1 MRFLCG
7 LAGAVLFTFSAAAQL
22 VVGPEVQAPDDRVT
36 RAPFRQSETALASD
50 GTNFLAVWADER
62 AETHRQIYAARI
74 TPLGE
79 VLDPLG
85 IRLTNWPRNV
95 FDADVTFGP
104 VNYMVLDAGLV
115 LTEVSPAGAVV
126 ARHTPLTQSGPAG
139 NLLIRWTGS
148 NYLLIWGYGSI
159 QVSFVDSSGQ
169 TATTPFR
176 IGDGMVQDVAV
187 EKDRAII
194 LFLRGA
200 ALYEIVIKFDGTS
213 AGPEQKLDDNT
224 GIGIE
229 RNTARAAADGTSFFV
244 TWIDSLAHSV
254 KGLRI
259 DSAGAPVA
267 APILL
272 ATKNSN
278 GVPVLPNVTWTGS
291 DYLAAWYRGN
301 TFLSP
306 GILETV
312 HVDRSGAIAGTP
324 RAEIESPVI
333 GLSDFSLMSAAG
345 TTLFVGAFAH
355 PDTEAED
362 EIFMKRLGVGDNL
375 HLVTRGRPAKSRPS
389 IAANASL
396 AFVVWED
403 RQGSTIERPD
413 PIVAGSLWTTDGSP
427 LTQPFEIDPGGASQ
441 MEPYVTAGA
450 NTFLVQWHDYTSN
463 DYRLFDARGNART
476 AVMELEHFSP
486 YGERGRAARATWTGK
501 KYAIART
508 FTTIDI
514 VTIDEDGTSSS
525 PSQPLPLTSGVDFAP
540 AAFSCNP
547 SICVAAWVN
556 AIGALSRIDYEI
568 RMARYSLSG
577 VLLDSAPIS
586 VSKNVIGGPLTMTVV
601 NKNFVLAWQT
611 DDGIHAATIDAS
623 HETVLVRE
631 SILGS
636 PLNWFFTPIAT
647 ASLGHAAIV
656 TWQNSS
662 SDIVAALVKSDFAG
676 PPILVSADPRRESN
690 PDVASAG
697 DHVLAVYDRVSTEDG
712 VSTIFVR
719 RLAVESR
726 RRAITH

>member
-7 LAGAVLFTFSAAAQL
+7 LAGTFLFTFSAAAQL
-22 VVGPEVQAPDDRVT
+22 VVGPEVQAPDARVT
-36 RAPFRQSETALASD
+36 RAPYRQAGTALASD
-50 GTNFLAVWADER
+50 GTNFLAVWVDER
-62 AETHRQIYAARI
+62 GGSDRQIYAARI

-95 FDADVTFGP
+95 FDADVTFGS
-104 VNYMVLDAGLV
+104 VNYMVFDAGLV

-126 ARHTPLTQSGPAG
+126 ARHAPLTQSGPAG
-139 NLLIRWTGS
+139 NLRIRWTGS
-148 NYLLIWGYGSI
+148 NYLLVWGSGSI
-159 QVSFVDSSGQ
+159 QASFVDASGE
-169 TATTPFR
+169 TATTPLR
-176 IGDGMVQDVAV
+176 IGDGIVQDVAV
-187 EKDRAII
+187 ENDRAVI

-213 AGPEQKLDDNT
+213 AGREEKLDDNT
-224 GIGIE
+224 GFGIQ
-229 RNTARAAADGTSFFV
+229 RNTARAASDGTSFFV
-244 TWIDSLAHSV
+244 TWIDSLAHTV
-254 KGLRI
+254 KGQRI

-272 ATKNSN
+272 ATSNPN
-278 GVPVLPNVTWTGS
+278 GVPVLPNVAWTGS
-291 DYLAAWYRGN
+291 DYLAAWYRGS

-306 GILETV
+306 GALETV
-312 HVDRSGAIAGTP
+312 RVDSSGPIAGTP
-324 RAEIESPVI
+324 HTEIDSPVI

-362 EIFMKRLGVGDNL
+362 EIFAKRLAVGDDL

-389 IAANASL
+389 IAANASI
-396 AFVVWED
+396 AFLVWED

-413 PIVAGSLWTTDGSP
+413 PIVAGSLWSTDGSP
-427 LTQPFEIDPGGASQ
+427 LTQPFEIGPGGASQ

-450 NTFLVQWHDYTSN
+450 STFLVQWHDYSSN
-463 DYRLFDARGNART
+463 YYRLFDARGNART
-476 AVMELEHFSP
+476 AAMKLEHIRP
-486 YGERGRAARATWTGK
+486 YNEPGRAARATWTRT

-514 VTIDEDGTSSS
+514 ITIDEDGTSTS
-525 PSQPLPLTSGVDFAP
+525 PSQSLPLTSAVGFAP
-540 AAFSCNP
+540 SAMSCNR

-556 AIGALSRIDYEI
+556 FLGALGHIDYEI

-577 VLLDSAPIS
+577 ALLDSVPIS
-586 VSKNVIGGPLTMTVV
+586 ASKNVIGGPLAMTVV
-601 NKNFVLAWQT
+601 NENFVLAWQT

-631 SILGS
+631 SVLGS

-656 TWQNSS
+656 TWANSN
-662 SDIVAALVKSDFAG
+662 DVLAALVKSDFAG
-676 PPILVSADPRRESN
+676 PPILISADPRTEAN
-690 PDVASAG
+690 PDIASVG
-697 DHVLAVYDRVSTEDG
+697 DHALVAYDRVSTEDG

-719 RLAVESR
+719 RLAVETR
-726 RRAITH
+726 RRVIAH